1 MALFMS
7 VEWIM
12 GRLVGSKVVKDND
25 QKNNGRCDHIV
36 YYDLYEWV
44 RRNKLRKPPGNSLKL
59 LEVGGHLLW
68 EGGPHGQNPWVDPF
82 FCSQHVASFPLFAVL
97 NINSLCAFSS

>member
-44 RRNKLRKPPGNSLKL
+44 RRNNLRKPPGNSLKPTPVPVISL
-59 LEVGGHLLW
+59 FGDQVGLPEQL
-68 EGGPHGQNPWVDPF
+68 
-82 FCSQHVASFPLFAVL
+82 
-97 NINSLCAFSS
+97 